1 MFKKLLI
8 PLFLFLISS
17 IFTTLVGDEAFKLDN
32 KRKAMVFFDKPCFIG
47 FDDGRLGIRVYFGGD
62 FYSDSKI
69 KSYIKIRGV
78 KHFSLTDSKYIDYD
92 ERERLHLN
100 EKSETYIDIIGDFRS
115 NQKYKLTFK
124 RGLKDSYQYQLRDD
138 ISFDILIGNRKSALH
153 FEDDRPYLS
162 SIGEIGFES
171 VNLDEVNIYIEKIP
185 SINFRYFIN
194 FQEGDEEKVYKS
206 SVEVF
211 SKNITLSNTKNEFVK
226 HKFSIKSFT
235 DRYKSG
241 VFRVVMKFGN
251 KSVEKII
258 YLSDIGISAKISKD
272 QAFISLA
279 SLSSTEAIKN
289 AKVEIFSDKNVFLA
303 SGKSDKNGICIINK
317 KGLWSKN
324 PKSIVVTTSDDK
336 NFLTLHDSLNEFLIS
351 EKNSIENRYKAW
363 IYLQSRLVRPSSK
376 AKILI
381 VLKDKD
387 YESAQNIPVRVD
399 VRSPDYRTIYKK
411 VHKCNSIGAIEI
423 VLDIPREYKTGTYKI
438 SVKLGDIVI
447 GSELFLVETFMPQKI
462 KNKIIVNKEIFS
474 KDEPISGTLKSSY
487 LFGAPASQLSVE
499 AKLNAFVKDYTN
511 DNYKGFSFTNLLLA
525 QDNKLNYLD
534 IRKDLKLSNSGEAKF
549 FFDTSIDQKVPSILK
564 AQITMSVFDDGRE
577 VSSYK
582 SVDIYP
588 YSSMVGVK
596 VSGKNFERGER
607 LKAQT
612 ILIDPLSGEI
622 KKGTLQAVIKK
633 QIWHYFYDARGY
645 YKWEKE
651 VEEIDRFDIEAGE
664 SINKIIDANG
674 NYILELHDKD
684 GLHSASQEFFVSGW
698 EYDNIAPTN
707 EIEKVQIEVDDIL
720 YQKGDILEASFK
732 SPIMKG
738 RALVTL
744 ESDKIY
750 FHRVVS
756 IKQGSASLDIP
767 IDFDIKDGVYLSVS
781 VVRSS
786 DKASVLVPFR
796 AFGSKFIKPDRTE
809 HKINLSIEAP
819 KISHSHD
826 DITIS
831 VSCDKNSYILI
842 SLVDE
847 GILQIMD
854 QKVPT
859 PFDFFTLTPMQ
870 KVAFYDL
877 YNQLMHSKTKG
888 KLLEFGADG
897 GDELLMSQKHLSP
910 ENAAKRVKP
919 FLYWSKLIKSD
930 DEGFA
935 SVDLKIPAFNGSAK
949 IVAISIDKDNIGASW
964 RDLIVR
970 DDVIVKPTYPRF
982 ALVGDKLKVPV
993 RVFNTTS
1000 KEFEVALDFNS
1011 SDQLSLENLPQNI
1024 KVSANSSKVFE
1035 VDLYAQ
1041 NLGKAEVRIN
1051 AKVCD
1056 KIFYHSI
1063 ELPIYSANSLQTKVF
1078 RGETSKRTTIKI
1090 PKEYF
1095 SKEGTKVKINLSK
1108 TYKAQ
1113 LKGSIDDLISYP
1125 YGCAEQTSSK
1135 LLALLY
1141 LNSFVKN
1148 DNSLYSKNLLKD
1160 REMFINEGIIK
1171 LANLQYDNGD
1181 FAYWETYGEVNP
1193 YASVYASDILL
1204 SLKDSGF
1211 GVPSH
1216 VIDNIYNA
1224 LSDIAQHG
1232 RDRYSYFDRLYASFL
1247 LSSHNKIDQ
1256 SIINSMYDNSFYKDS
1271 DIVGLY
1277 MMAYILKNANLD
1289 SAFKNI
1295 ANKIKN
1301 FDYLSMKNRNQLGG
1315 NFYSKSRNLSF
1326 SLFIHLKTFGKDKM
1340 AFDLLEKVA
1349 KNFKHLYS
1357 TQDKA
1362 FALRAIGEYYRDNQD
1377 DKIDLKLTLNSDAK
1391 KITKES
1397 TIYEKLISD
1406 TIVIDPQGKTLNY
1419 TVEVSGYLPLKTDT
1433 KNKLFNKRINIQS
1446 TFVGESGK
1454 KININNFKLGDM
1466 IYSKILLKNR
1476 DKLENIAVVQR
1487 VPSCFEIINERLFS
1501 SSRSSNVQNSK
1512 NFNPSYQ
1519 DIRDDRVLTFIN
1531 LSKNSLTT
1539 FFIPVRITTKGEC
1552 QIPAVFGE
1560 AMYDSR
1566 IYDYSENA
1574 NSLIAH

>member
-1 MFKKLLI
+1 MLKKILTLLL
-8 PLFLFLISS
+8 LFMVSS
-17 IFTTLVGDEAFKLDN
+17 VFANPFKLDS
-32 KRKAMVFFDKPCFIG
+32 KRKAMVFFDQPHFVG
-47 FDDGRLGIRVYFGGD
+47 FDDGRLGIRIYFGGD

-69 KSYIKIRGV
+69 KSYMKIEGV
-78 KHFSLTDSKYIDYD
+78 KRFSLTDSKYIDYG
-92 ERERLHLN
+92 ERDRLHLN
-100 EKSETYIDIIGDFRS
+100 DKSETYIDVIGDFKS
-115 NQKYKLTFK
+115 NQKYRLTLK

-138 ISFDILIGNRKSALH
+138 ISFDILMGDRKSALH
-153 FEDDRPYLS
+153 FEDNRPYLS

-171 VNLDEVNIYIEKIP
+171 VNLDEVNISIEKVP
-185 SINFRYFIN
+185 DNNFRYFIN
-194 FQEGDEEKVYKS
+194 FQEGDRDKVYKS

-211 SKNITLSNTKNEFVK
+211 SKIVTLSNTKNEFVK
-226 HKFSIKSFT
+226 HKFSLKSFT
-235 DRYKSG
+235 DKYKSG
-241 VFRVVMKFGN
+241 IFRVVMKFGK
-251 KSVEKII
+251 KSVEKVI

-272 QAFISLA
+272 QVFISLA
-279 SLSSTEAIKN
+279 SLSSTKSIKN

-317 KGLWSKN
+317 KDLFSKH
-324 PKSIVVTTSDDK
+324 PKSIVVKTSNDQ
-336 NFLTLHDSLNEFLIS
+336 NFLTLNDSLNEFLIS
-351 EKNSIENRYKAW
+351 NKNSIENRYKAW
-363 IYLQSRLVRPSSK
+363 IYLQSRLVRPDSE

-387 YESAQNIPVRVD
+387 YKSAQNIPIRVD

-411 VHKCNSIGAIEI
+411 VHKCNSVGAIEI
-423 VLDIPREYKTGTYKI
+423 VLDIPHEYKTGTYEI
-438 SVKLGDIVI
+438 SVKLGDKVI

-462 KNKIIVNKEIFS
+462 KNKIIVDKEIFL
-474 KDEPISGTLKSSY
+474 KNEPISGTLKSSY
-487 LFGAPASQLSVE
+487 LFGAPASDLNVE
-499 AKLNAFVKDYTN
+499 AKLNAFSKDYTHER
-511 DNYKGFSFTNLLLA
+511 YKGFSFTNILLA

-534 IRKDLKLSNSGEAKF
+534 IRKDFQLSNSGEAKF
-549 FFDTSIDQKVPSILK
+549 FFDTKIDQRVPSILK

-596 VSGKNFERGER
+596 ISNDNLERGEK

-612 ILIDPLSGEI
+612 ILIDPISGDT
-622 KKGTLQAVIKK
+622 KKRTLQAVIKK

-651 VEEIDRFDIEAGE
+651 IEEVDRFDIEAGE
-664 SINKIIDANG
+664 VIDKIVDASG
-674 NYILELHDKD
+674 NYILEIYDNE

-720 YQKGDILEASFK
+720 YQKGDSLEVSFK
-732 SPIMKG
+732 SPIIKG

-750 FHRVVS
+750 FHKVVS
-756 IKQGSASLDIP
+756 IKQGSASLEIP
-767 IDFDIKDGVYLSVS
+767 IDFDMRDGIYLSVTI
-781 VVRSS
+781 VRSS
-786 DKASVLVPFR
+786 DKASAIVPFR
-796 AFGSKFIKPDRTE
+796 AFGSKFIQSDRTE

-831 VSCDKNSYILI
+831 VSCDKKSYLLI

-847 GILQIMD
+847 GILQIID

-877 YNQLMHSKTKG
+877 YDELMHYQTKG

-949 IVAISIDKDNIGASW
+949 IVAIAIDKDNIGASW

-970 DDVIVKPTYPRF
+970 DDVILKPTYPRF

-993 RVFNTTS
+993 RFFNTTS
-1000 KEFEVALDFNS
+1000 KDIEAFLDFNS
-1011 SDQLSLENLPQNI
+1011 SSQLILKNLPQNI
-1024 KVSANSSKVFE
+1024 KIPANSSKVFE
-1035 VDLYAQ
+1035 VDLYAKS
-1041 NLGKAEVRIN
+1041 LGKGELKIN
-1051 AKVCD
+1051 AKVD
-1056 KIFYHSI
+1056 NKIFYHSI

-1078 RGETSKRTTIKI
+1078 RGEISKKTTIKI

-1113 LKGSIDDLISYP
+1113 LKGSLDYLIGYP
-1125 YGCAEQTSSK
+1125 YGCSEQTSSR

-1160 REMFINEGIIK
+1160 REMFINEGIAK

-1181 FAYWETYGEVNP
+1181 FAYWEPYGEVNP

-1204 SLKDSGF
+1204 SLKNGGF
-1211 GVPSH
+1211 NVPSH

-1224 LSDIAQHG
+1224 LMDIAQHG

-1247 LSSHNKIDQ
+1247 LSSENKIDQ
-1256 SIINSMYDNSFYKDS
+1256 SIINSMYDNAFYKDGG
-1271 DIVGLY
+1271 IVGLY
-1277 MMAYILKNANLD
+1277 MMAYILKNANLN
-1289 SAFKNI
+1289 SAFEDISK
-1295 ANKIKN
+1295 KIQN
-1301 FDYLSMKNRNQLGG
+1301 FDYSRMKDKNLLGG

-1326 SLFIHLKTFGKDKM
+1326 ALFIHLKTFGKDKI
-1340 AFDLLEKVA
+1340 AFNLLEKVA
-1349 KNFKHLYS
+1349 KNFKYLYS

-1362 FALRAIGEYYRDNQD
+1362 FALRAIGEYYKDNQD
-1377 DKIDLKLTLNSDAK
+1377 DKIDLKLTLNSNTQE
-1391 KITKES
+1391 ITKES

-1406 TIVIDPQGKTLNY
+1406 TIVIDPKGKMLNY
-1419 TVEVSGYLPLKTDT
+1419 TIEASGYLPLKTDAT
-1433 KNKLFNKRINIQS
+1433 NRSFNKVINIKS
-1446 TFVGESGK
+1446 RFVDENGRD
-1454 KININNFKLGDM
+1454 INSFKLGDM
-1466 IYSKILLKNR
+1466 IYAKILLKNR
-1476 DKLENIAVVQR
+1476 DKLENIAIVQR
-1487 VPSCFEIINERLFS
+1487 TPSCFEIVNERLFS
-1501 SSRSSNVQNSK
+1501 STRPTTVQNSK
-1512 NFNPSYQ
+1512 NFYPSYQ

-1531 LSKNSLTT
+1531 LAKNSLTT
-1539 FFIPVRITTKGEC
+1539 FFVPLRVTTKGEC
-1552 QIPAVFGE
+1552 QIPASFCE

-1566 IYDYSENA
+1566 IYDYSKEA
-1574 NSLIAH
+1574 SSLVVH